1 MSDYDF
7 YYWPVPF
14 RGQFIRALMAYAGK
28 SWDEHGADEIEA
40 LMQCPP
46 ARQPVAFMGPP
57 VLVERRSG
65 LALSQ
70 MPAIALYLGETLG
83 LIGNEAGRR
92 ALTVKVVIDANDVLD
107 EVTLDGG
114 RQMWTPT
121 KWEDFIPRLVHWMTI
136 WEATGLRYG
145 LTEERGYLLGTAE
158 PGVAD
163 IVTSTLWST
172 MSDRFPVIQELL
184 ETHAPCLAALT
195 RRVAAVPALAALRQK
210 SFELYGTAY
219 CGGQI
224 EKSLR
229 QVLGRQSEGGA
240 SAWEGACMCSL
251 GMRGRARKVCGFT

>member
-40 LMQCPP
+40 LMQRPP

-57 VLVERRSG
+57 VLIERSSG

-83 LIGNEAGRR
+83 LIANEAGRR
-92 ALTVKVVIDANDVLD
+92 ALTVKVVNDANDVLD
-107 EVTLDGG
+107 EVTLNGG
-114 RQMWTPT
+114 RQMWTRA
-121 KWEDFIPRLVHWMTI
+121 KWEAYVPRLIHWMTI
-136 WEATGLRYG
+136 GEATGLRHG
-145 LTEERGYLLGTAE
+145 LIEERGYLLGTAE

-172 MSDRFPVIQELL
+172 MGERFPAIQEVL

-195 RRVAAVPALAALRQK
+195 RRVAAVPALAALRQR

-219 CGGQI
+219 CGGEI
-224 EKSLR
+224 ETSLR
-229 QVLGRQSEGGA
+229 QVLGGQSGGGA
-240 SAWEGACMCSL
+240 
-251 GMRGRARKVCGFT
+251 